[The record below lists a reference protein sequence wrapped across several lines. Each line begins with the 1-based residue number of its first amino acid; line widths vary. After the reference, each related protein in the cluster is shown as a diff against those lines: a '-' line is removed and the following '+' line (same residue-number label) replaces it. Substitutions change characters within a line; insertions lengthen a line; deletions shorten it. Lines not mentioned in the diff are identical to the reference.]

1 MPIAEFSSH
10 CYSSQLQSMK
20 GLACCLAFYSLQ
32 KCE

>member
-1 MPIAEFSSH
+1 MPIAEFRSH

-20 GLACCLAFYSLQ
+20 GLTCCLTFYPTQ